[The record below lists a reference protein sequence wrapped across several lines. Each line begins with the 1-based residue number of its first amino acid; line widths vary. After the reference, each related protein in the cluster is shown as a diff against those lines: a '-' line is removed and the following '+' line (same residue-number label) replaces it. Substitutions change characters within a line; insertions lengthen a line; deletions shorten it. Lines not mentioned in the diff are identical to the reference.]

1 MSNIDLHVK
10 IKVKPN
16 VEAINGTW
24 EMDPKTYELRFTPTK
39 VTYGKPTV
47 NIQFLET
54 LSNPPSEVGIPYDT
68 TDKTLDHI
76 PDTNE
81 LMELCKN
88 ERKTNEN

>member
-1 MSNIDLHVK
+1 MSDIDLHVK
-10 IKVKPN
+10 IELQPH
-16 VEAINGTW
+16 VEAIDGTL

-68 TDKTLDHI
+68 QDKTLDHI
-76 PDTNE
+76 PTMNE

-88 ERKTNEN
+88 EN

>member
-16 VEAINGTW
+16 VKAMDGTW
-24 EMDPKTYELRFTPTK
+24 EMDPKTCELRFTPTK
-39 VTYGKPTV
+39 VTYGEPTV

-54 LSNPPSEVGIPYDT
+54 LSNPPPEVGIPDDAQ
-68 TDKTLDHI
+68 DKTLDHI
-76 PDTNE
+76 PTTNE

-88 ERKTNEN
+88 EN